1 MIAPTTS
8 LKTLSVRVCDKHA
21 AILSRMAFE
30 ANQVWNAANAET
42 AEWCSIPVPGVGW
55 IRNNI
60 SAFDLQKQLK
70 GIKQERGFIIHSTTV
85 QEVVAIV
92 VGNVSSSALAK
103 TTMAKSV
110 LDAGWFMLKTQLKY
124 KAIARSVVFEEVD
137 EAYTTQAWSCCGSLS
152 ASSPKGRAGLGIREW
167 MCAECGTL
175 HDRDVNA
182 ARNILAAGHSRL
194 AGGILVL

>member
-1 MIAPTTS
+1 M
-8 LKTLSVRVCDKHA
+8 CENE
-21 AILSRMAFE
+21 F
-30 ANQVWNAANAET
+30 
-42 AEWCSIPVPGVGW
+42 
-55 IRNNI
+55 
-60 SAFDLQKQLK
+60 
-70 GIKQERGFIIHSTTV
+70 
-85 QEVVAIV
+85 IV

-124 KAIARSVVFEEVD
+124 KAIARSVVFEEVN
-137 EAYTTQAWSCCGSLS
+137 EAYTTQTCSCCGSIS
-152 ASSPKGRAGLGIREW
+152 VNSPKGRAGLGIREW

-194 AGGILVL
+194 VGGILVL